1 MLETGMKRIRFSV
14 FSLLLLAV
22 SGTSAFAQGQTR
34 EVTGRVIT
42 AETGQ
47 PLPGAVIALAGQ
59 NTGVRTN
66 ERGEFRI
73 RVPEGDAT
81 VSARAIGYK
90 RATARI
96 PSGSASA
103 DFTLEKDVLELEG
116 VIVTGQATTVERK
129 NAATAV
135 SVVTAEALQRVPAPS
150 LESALQGKVIG
161 ASINMNNGA
170 PGGGGQIQ
178 IRGASSLIGRI
189 EPLIIVD
196 GVAISNATR
205 SNMMSSITG
214 SLNKGEE
221 NGTNRLADINPNDIA
236 SVEVLKSAAASAI
249 YGSQATN
256 GVVIITT
263 KRGAEGAPRFNFTQ
277 RVGTSSLMRNRGSR
291 HFENLAQALSE
302 IGKNSEGIA
311 AATSVCTATSCP
323 YYDYIGELYGR
334 KDPSYESVMSLSGG
348 VGSTRYYASGSD
360 KQEAGIALNTGARR
374 QSLRANIDQSV
385 GQRITIS
392 LGSNLLRSFSQR
404 GISNNDNAFS
414 SPLYGFAYT
423 PAILD
428 LRQKDDLGQYVLNP
442 FAGGGTLGGS
452 NPFQTFDLMTNNED
466 VYRLIFSGQAN
477 WAAYI
482 GDRSSLNFNLSGG
495 ADRYSNENYLR
506 APQDLQF
513 QRAGTTEGGTFP
525 GAIIQGNGTE
535 RLTNVNG
542 SAVWTFT
549 PGSWLTA
556 TTSAGVQLQ
565 DRAYNDYGLV
575 GRGLGPQ
582 QFVAAGAQNISI
594 SDRQEKSRTQAGYG
608 QQDFLMFG
616 ERLYLSGAVRGE
628 RASLNGDPNKTY
640 YYPRASASYRF
651 ASPLR
656 FVNELKVRTSYGV
669 SGNQPGYGDRFLAL
683 TSYGLIDG
691 QAAYGLPST
700 IGNPLIKP
708 ERLNEFEVGLDGTF
722 LNGRVGLEATH
733 YDRKLTDLL
742 VRPQLA
748 PSSGINATV
757 VNGGEMTTKGYEFG
771 LTLVPVQRNDFN
783 WTSRTTWFQSR
794 ADITSFPPGVQP
806 FTTGTAAGGF
816 GNAYGRLRFAPGHTV
831 TTIWGNKIVDGKTVG
846 NQPLADANPKYVMS
860 FGNDLT
866 YKSLNFNVLVDYRR
880 GGTISNMTLNLFDEG
895 ANTWDYDKPSPDP
908 TVGATLGAY
917 RYNSWGGGANTMAYL
932 VDGSYTKVREVNLSY
947 DLPARMV
954 SRLRGAQSGKLSLS
968 GRNLFIISGY
978 NGFDP
983 EVNNGG
989 NFVAR
994 FVDLA
999 PFPPSRSFWLSLDL
1013 GF

>member
-1 MLETGMKRIRFSV
+1 MKRIRSSV
-14 FSLLLLAV
+14 FLLVLLAFF
-22 SGTSAFAQGQTR
+22 STNAFAQTR
-34 EVTGRVIT
+34 EITGRVTST
-42 AETGQ
+42 ASGQ
-47 PLPGAVIALAGQ
+47 PLPDAEVGILGQ
-59 NTGVRTN
+59 TSGVRTN
-66 ERGEFRI
+66 ERGEFHL
-73 RVPEGDAT
+73 RVPDGDVT
-81 VSARAIGYK
+81 IVARAIGYK
-90 RATARI
+90 RAAQRITA
-96 PSGSASA
+96 GSSVAPA
-103 DFTLEKDVLELEG
+103 FALEKDVLELEG
-116 VIVTGQATTVERK
+116 VVVTGAATGVERR

-135 SVVTAEALQRVPAPS
+135 SVVNSEALARVPAVS

-161 ASINMNNGA
+161 AAINMNNGA

-189 EPLIIVD
+189 DPLIIVD
-196 GVAISNATR
+196 GVAISNAVR
-205 SNMMSSITG
+205 SNRQQNITG
-214 SLNKGEE
+214 SLNAAEE

-263 KRGAEGAPRFNFTQ
+263 KRGSEGAPRFNFTQ
-277 RVGTSSLMRNRGSR
+277 RVGTSSLIRKQGSR
-291 HFENLAQALSE
+291 HFQNLAQALDE
-302 IGKNSEGIA
+302 IGSNPEGIA
-311 AATSVCTATSCP
+311 AANAACTTTSCP
-323 YYDYIGELYGR
+323 YYDYQGELYGR

-360 KQEAGIALNTGARR
+360 KQEAGIGLHTGARR
-374 QSLRANIDQSV
+374 QSLRANIDQNV
-385 GQRITIS
+385 GQRITID
-392 LGSNLLRSFSQR
+392 LNSNLIRSFSQR
-404 GISNNDNAFS
+404 GVSNNDNAFS

-428 LRQKDDLGQYVLNP
+428 LRQKDALGQYVLNP

-452 NPFQTFDLMTNNED
+452 NPFQTFDLMQNNED
-466 VYRLIFSGQAN
+466 VYRLIFSGKAN
-477 WAAYI
+477 WAAYS
-482 GDRSSLNFNLSGG
+482 GGSNTLNFSVQGG
-495 ADRYSNENYLR
+495 ADRYSNENYIR

-513 QRAGTTEGGTFP
+513 QRAGTTEGGSFP
-525 GAIIQGNGTE
+525 GAIVQGNGTE
-535 RLTNVNG
+535 RLTNVTG

-549 PGSWLTA
+549 PTWLSA
-556 TTSAGVQLQ
+556 TTSAGIQLQ
-565 DRAYNDYGLV
+565 DRAFNDYNII

-582 QFVAAGAQNISI
+582 QDVAAGAQNISI
-594 SDRQEKSRTQAGYG
+594 TDRLEKSRTQAAYG
-608 QQDFLMFG
+608 QEELLMFG
-616 ERLYLSGAVRGE
+616 ERLYVSGAIRGE
-628 RASLNGDPNKTY
+628 RASLNGDPNKTF

-651 ASPLR
+651 TPPVPG
-656 FVNELKVRTSYGV
+656 FGELKVRASYGV

-683 TSYGLIDG
+683 TSYGLIG
-691 QAAYGLPST
+691 GLPAYGLPGT
-700 IGNPLIKP
+700 IGNPAIKP
-708 ERLNEFEVGLDGTF
+708 ERLNELEVGLDGAF
-722 LNGRVGLEATH
+722 FNERMRLEATR
-733 YDRKLTDLL
+733 YNRKLTDLL

-748 PSSGINATV
+748 PSTGINGTV

-771 LTLVPVQRNDFN
+771 LTLVPVQSSALN
-783 WTSRTTWFQSR
+783 WTSRTTWYQSR

-831 TTIWGNKIVDGKTVG
+831 TTIWGNKLVNGATVG

-866 YKSLNFNVLVDYRR
+866 YKSLNLNVLVDYRR

-895 ANTWDYDKPSPDP
+895 ANTWDYDKPSPDA

-917 RYNSWGGGANTMAYL
+917 RYNSWGGGKNTAAYL
-932 VDGSYTKVREVNLSY
+932 VDGSFTKVREVNLSY
-947 DLPARMV
+947 DLPAGMV
-954 SRLRGAQSGKLSLS
+954 SRIRGAQSGKLSLS

-999 PFPPSRSFWLSLDL
+999 PYPPSRSFWLSLDL

>member
-1 MLETGMKRIRFSV
+1 MKKVRSSV
-14 FSLLLLAV
+14 LLLLSLIAL
-22 SGTSAFAQGQTR
+22 SASAICQAQTR
-34 EVTGRVIT
+34 EVTGRV
-42 AETGQ
+42 TGATGL
-47 PLPGAVIALAGQ
+47 PLQDAVVSLAGQ
-59 NTGVRTN
+59 SGGVRTN
-66 ERGEFRI
+66 ERGEFRLS
-73 RVPEGDAT
+73 VPAGDVT
-81 VSARAIGYK
+81 VVARAIGYK
-90 RATARI
+90 RAAQQVAA
-96 PSGSASA
+96 GSSRAEFS
-103 DFTLEKDVLELEG
+103 LEKDVLELEG
-116 VIVTGQATTVERK
+116 VIVTGAATSVERK

-135 SVVTAEALQRVPAPS
+135 AVVNSEVLQRVPAPS

-205 SNMMSSITG
+205 SNRMAVVTG
-214 SLNKGEE
+214 SLNAGEE

-236 SVEVLKSAAASAI
+236 NVEVLKSAAASAI

-263 KRGAEGAPRFNFTQ
+263 KRGREGSPRFNFTQ
-277 RVGTSSLMRNRGSR
+277 RVGTSQLIRKMGSR

-302 IGKNSEGIA
+302 IGTNPEGIA
-311 AATSVCTATSCP
+311 AATAACTATSCP
-323 YYDYIGELYGR
+323 YYDYQGELYGR
-334 KDPSYESVMSLSGG
+334 NDPSYESVMSLSGG

-360 KQEAGIALNTGARR
+360 KQEPGIGLHTGARR
-374 QSLRANIDQSV
+374 QSLRANIDQNV
-385 GQRITIS
+385 GQRVTVS

-404 GISNNDNAFS
+404 GVSNNDNALS
-414 SPLYGFAYT
+414 SPIYGFAYT
-423 PAILD
+423 PAIID
-428 LRQKDDLGQYVLNP
+428 LRQQDALGQYVLNP

-452 NPFQTFDLMTNNED
+452 NPFQTFDLMQNNED
-466 VYRLIFSGQAN
+466 VYRLIFSGKAN
-477 WAAYI
+477 WAAYT
-482 GDRSSLNFNLSGG
+482 GTNNTLNFSVQGG
-495 ADRYSNENYLR
+495 ADRYSNENYIR

-513 QRAGTTEGGTFP
+513 QRAGTVQGGTFP
-525 GAIIQGNGTE
+525 GTIIQGNGTE
-535 RLTNVNG
+535 RLTNLTG

-549 PGSWLTA
+549 PGWVTA
-556 TTSAGVQLQ
+556 TTSTGVQFQ
-565 DRAYNDYGLV
+565 DRAYNDYNIV

-582 QFVAAGAQNISI
+582 QSVAAGAQNISI
-594 SDRQEKSRTQAGYG
+594 TDRQEKSRTQARYA
-608 QQDFLMFG
+608 QEELLLFG
-616 ERLYLSGAVRGE
+616 ERLYLSGAIRGE
-628 RASLNGDPNKTY
+628 RASLNGDPKKTY

-651 ASPLR
+651 APRVAGLD
-656 FVNELKVRTSYGV
+656 EIKLRTSYGV

-683 TSYGLIDG
+683 TSYGIIGGLP
-691 QAAYGLPST
+691 AYGLPST
-700 IGNPLIKP
+700 IGNPEIKP
-708 ERLNEFEVGLDGTF
+708 ERLNEFETGLDGAF
-722 LNGRVGLEATH
+722 LNERMRIEAT
-733 YDRKLTDLL
+733 YYNRKLTDLL

-748 PSSGINATV
+748 PSTGINATV
-757 VNGGEMTTKGYEFG
+757 VNGGEMTTKGYEMG
-771 LTLVPVQRNDFN
+771 LTLVPIQTTSMS
-783 WTSRTTWFQSR
+783 WTSRVTWFQNR
-794 ADITSFPPGVQP
+794 ADITKFPPGVQP

-831 TTIWGNKIVDGKTVG
+831 TTIWGNKIVNGATVG

-860 FGNDLT
+860 FANDFNRGAFN
-866 YKSLNFNVLVDYRR
+866 LNFLVDYRR
-880 GGTISNMTLNLFDEG
+880 GGTVSNMTLNLFDEG
-895 ANTWDYDKPSPDP
+895 ANTWDYDKPSPDA
-908 TVGATLGAY
+908 TVGATLGEY
-917 RYNSWGGGANTMAYL
+917 RYNSWGGGKNTAAYL
-932 VDGSYTKVREVNLSY
+932 VDGSFTKVREVNLSY
-947 DLPARMV
+947 DLPSAMVARI
-954 SRLRGAQSGKLSLS
+954 RGAQSGRISLS

>member
-1 MLETGMKRIRFSV
+1 MQKIRSSA
-14 FSLLLLAV
+14 FSLLVLGLF
-22 SGTSAFAQGQTR
+22 SASSFAQAQTR
-34 EVTGRVIT
+34 EVTGRVT
-42 AETGQ
+42 AAGTGQ
-47 PLPGAVIALAGQ
+47 PIPDAIVAVVGQTVGA
-59 NTGVRTN
+59 RTN
-66 ERGEFRI
+66 ERGEYTL
-73 RVPEGDAT
+73 RVPPGNVNIFVRD
-81 VSARAIGYK
+81 IGYK
-90 RATARI
+90 RATQLV
-96 PSGSASA
+96 SASSSSV

-116 VIVTGQATTVERK
+116 VTVTGAATTVARR

-135 SVVTAEALQRVPAPS
+135 SVVNATALERVPAPS

-189 EPLIIVD
+189 DPLIIVD
-196 GVAISNATR
+196 GVAVSNATR
-205 SNMMSSITG
+205 SNQQSFITG
-214 SLNKGEE
+214 SLNAGEE
-221 NGTNRLADINPNDIA
+221 NGTNRLADINPNDIEN
-236 SVEVLKSAAASAI
+236 VEVLKSAAASAI

-263 KRGAEGAPRFNFTQ
+263 KRGREGAPRLNFTQ
-277 RVGTSSLMRNRGSR
+277 RVGTSQLIRKQGSR
-291 HFENLAQALSE
+291 HFQNLDQALSE
-302 IGKNSEGIA
+302 IGSNAEGIA
-311 AATSVCTATSCP
+311 AANAACTASSCP
-323 YYDYIGELYGR
+323 YFDYQGELYGR
-334 KDPSYESVMSLSGG
+334 KSPSYESVMALSGG
-348 VGSTRYYASGSD
+348 VGGTRYYASGSD
-360 KQEAGIALNTGARR
+360 KQEAGIAMNTGARR
-374 QSLRANIDQSV
+374 QSLRANIDQNV
-385 GQRITIS
+385 GDRITIS

-404 GISNNDNAFS
+404 AISNNDNAFS

-442 FAGGGTLGGS
+442 FAGGGTLKGS
-452 NPFQTFDLMTNNED
+452 NPFQTFDLLQNNED
-466 VYRLIFSGQAN
+466 VYRLIFSGKAN
-477 WAAYI
+477 WAAYS
-482 GDRSSLNFNLSGG
+482 GERSNLTFTVQGG
-495 ADRYSNENYLR
+495 ADRYSNENYMR

-513 QRAGTTEGGTFP
+513 QRPGTTEGGTFP

-535 RLTNVNG
+535 RLTNVTG
-542 SAVWTFT
+542 SAVWAFT
-549 PGSWLTA
+549 PSWMSA

-565 DRAYNDYGLV
+565 DRAYNDYNII

-582 QFVAAGAQNISI
+582 QSVAAGAQNISI
-594 SDRQEKSRTQAGYG
+594 TDRQEKSRTQAAFG
-608 QQDFLMFG
+608 QEELLLFG
-616 ERLYLSGAVRGE
+616 ERLYVSGAIRGE
-628 RASLNGDPNKTY
+628 RASLNGDPNKIF
-640 YYPRASASYRF
+640 YYPRGSASYRF
-651 ASPLR
+651 TPGVRGVDEIKL
-656 FVNELKVRTSYGV
+656 RTSLGV
-669 SGNQPGYGDRFLAL
+669 SGNQPSYGDRFLAL
-683 TSYGLIDG
+683 TSYGIIGGLP
-691 QAAYGLPST
+691 AYGLPST
-700 IGNPLIKP
+700 IGNPTIRP
-708 ERLNEFEVGLDGTF
+708 ERLNEFETGLDGAF
-722 LNGRVGLEATH
+722 LDQRVRVEAT
-733 YDRKLTDLL
+733 YYNRKLTDLL

-748 PSSGINATV
+748 PSTGINATV
-757 VNGGEMTTKGYEFG
+757 VNGGEMTNKGYEMG
-771 LTLVPVQRNDFN
+771 LTLVPIQKSALT
-783 WTSRTTWFQSR
+783 WTSRTTWYQSR

-831 TTIWGNKIVDGKTVG
+831 TTIWGNKIVNGSTVG
-846 NQPLADANPKYVMS
+846 NQPLADANPKYIMS

-880 GGTISNMTLNLFDEG
+880 GGTVSNMTLNLFDEG

-917 RYNSWGGGANTMAYL
+917 RYNLWGGGANTAAYL

-947 DLPARMV
+947 DLPT
-954 SRLRGAQSGKLSLS
+954 RLTTRFRGAQSGKISFS
-968 GRNLFIISGY
+968 GRNLFIFSKY

-994 FVDLA
+994 FVDLS

>member
-1 MLETGMKRIRFSV
+1 MKRVCSSV
-14 FSLLLLAV
+14 FSLLLLALC
-22 SGTSAFAQGQTR
+22 GTSAFAQTR
-34 EVTGRVIT
+34 EITGRVTST
-42 AETGQ
+42 ATGQ
-47 PLPGAVIALAGQ
+47 PLSGAVVGVAGQ
-59 NTGVRTN
+59 PSGVRTN
-66 ERGEFRI
+66 ERGEFRLP
-73 RVPEGDAT
+73 VPAGDVNVA
-81 VSARAIGYK
+81 VRAIGYK
-90 RATARI
+90 RAIQRV
-96 PSGSASA
+96 SSSSSSAEFA
-103 DFTLEKDVLELEG
+103 LEKDVLELEG
-116 VIVTGQATTVERK
+116 VIVTGAATSIERR

-135 SVVTAEALQRVPAPS
+135 SVVNSEALHRVPAPS

-196 GVAISNATR
+196 GVSISNAQR
-205 SNMMSSITG
+205 SNRMAVVTG
-214 SLNKGEE
+214 SLNAAEE
-221 NGTNRLADINPNDIA
+221 NSTNRLADLNPNDIE
-236 SVEVLKSAAASAI
+236 SIEVLKSAAASAI

-263 KRGAEGAPRFNFTQ
+263 KRGRTGSPSFGFTQ
-277 RVGTSSLMRNRGSR
+277 RVGTSQLIRKRGSR
-291 HFENLAQALSE
+291 HFQNLPDALSA
-302 IGKNSEGIA
+302 IGNNPEGIA
-311 AATSVCTATSCP
+311 AATAACTATSCP
-323 YYDYIGELYGR
+323 YYDYQGELYGR
-334 KDPSYESVMSLSGG
+334 TDPSYESVLSLSGG

-360 KQEAGIALNTGARR
+360 KQETGIGINTGARR

-385 GQRITIS
+385 GQRITLS
-392 LGSNLLRSFSQR
+392 LGSNLLHSFSQR

-423 PAILD
+423 PAIID
-428 LRQKDDLGQYVLNP
+428 LREKDALGQYVLNP

-452 NPFQTFDLMTNNED
+452 NPFQTFDLMANNED
-466 VYRLIFSGQAN
+466 VYRLIFSGRAN
-477 WAAYI
+477 WAAYT
-482 GDRSSLNFNLSGG
+482 GEKNSLNFSVQGG
-495 ADRYSNENYLR
+495 ADRYSNENYIR

-513 QRAGTTEGGTFP
+513 QRAGTTQGGSFP
-525 GAIIQGNGTE
+525 GTIIQGNGTE
-535 RLTNVNG
+535 RLTNITG

-549 PGSWLTA
+549 PTWLSA

-565 DRAYNDYGLV
+565 DRASNDYNIV

-582 QFVAAGAQNISI
+582 QDVAAGAQNISI
-594 SDRQEKSRTQAGYG
+594 TDRLEKSRTQAAYG
-608 QQDFLMFG
+608 QEELLLFG
-616 ERLYLSGAVRGE
+616 ERLYLSGAIRGE
-628 RASLNGDPNKTY
+628 RASLNGDPKKVF
-640 YYPRASASYRF
+640 YYPRGSASYRF
-651 ASPLR
+651 TPGLR
-656 FVNELKVRTSYGV
+656 GFDEIKLRTSYGV

-683 TSYGLIDG
+683 TSYGIIGGLP
-691 QAAYGLPST
+691 AYGLPAT
-700 IGNPLIKP
+700 IGNPNIKP
-708 ERLNEFEVGLDGTF
+708 ERLNEFEVGLDGAF
-722 LNGRVGLEATH
+722 LDQRVRLEATH
-733 YDRKLTDLL
+733 YNRKLTDLL

-748 PSSGINATV
+748 PSTGINATV

-771 LTLVPVQRNDFN
+771 LTLVPVQRNELS
-783 WTSRTTWFQSR
+783 WTSRTTWYQNR
-794 ADITSFPPGVQP
+794 ADITSFPPGVRP

-831 TTIWGNKIVDGKTVG
+831 TTIWGNKIVNGSTVG
-846 NQPLADANPKYVMS
+846 NQPLADANPKYIMS
-860 FGNDLT
+860 FGNDVS
-866 YKSLNFNVLVDYRR
+866 YKSFNFNVLVDYRR

-895 ANTWDYDKPSPDP
+895 QNTWDYDKPSPDP
-908 TVGATLGAY
+908 AVGATLGAY
-917 RYNSWGGGANTMAYL
+917 RYNLWGGGANTMAYL
-932 VDGSYTKVREVNLSY
+932 VDGSFTKVREVNLSY

-954 SRLRGAQSGKLSLS
+954 SRIRGAQNGKISFS

>member
-1 MLETGMKRIRFSV
+1 MNRIRSSV
-14 FSLLLLAV
+14 FSLLLLGLFATSSSAWGQAQARDV
-22 SGTSAFAQGQTR
+22 SGR
-34 EVTGRVIT
+34 VTIAG
-42 AETGQ
+42 TGQ
-47 PLPGAVIALAGQ
+47 PLPDAVVAVAGQ
-59 NTGVRTN
+59 SVGTRTN
-66 ERGEFRI
+66 ERGEFRLRI
-73 RVPEGDAT
+73 PGGDVT
-81 VSARAIGYK
+81 IFARAVGYK
-90 RATARI
+90 RETKTI
-96 PSGSASA
+96 PSGAGSA
-103 DFTLEKDVLELEG
+103 DFALDKDVLELEG
-116 VIVTGQATTVERK
+116 VIVTGQATGLERK

-135 SVVTAEALQRVPAPS
+135 AVVSSEALARVPAAS

-189 EPLIIVD
+189 DPLIIVD

-205 SNMMSSITG
+205 SNQQSLITG

-221 NGTNRLADINPNDIA
+221 NGTNRLADLNPSDIE

-263 KRGAEGAPRFNFTQ
+263 KRGQSGSPRFNFTQ
-277 RVGTSSLMRNRGSR
+277 RVGTSQLIRNRGTR
-291 HFENLAQALSE
+291 HFQNLDQALSE
-302 IGKNSEGIA
+302 IGDNPEGIA
-311 AATSVCTATSCP
+311 TATSTCTATSCP

-348 VGSTRYYASGSD
+348 VAGTRYYASGSD
-360 KQEAGIALNTGARR
+360 KQESGIAMGTGARR
-374 QSLRANIDQSV
+374 QSLRANIDQTV
-385 GQRITIS
+385 GQRVTIS

-428 LRQKDDLGQYVLNP
+428 LRQRDELGQYVLNP

-452 NPFQTFDLMTNNED
+452 NPFQTFDLMQNNED
-466 VYRLIFSGQAN
+466 VYRLIFSGKAN
-477 WAAYI
+477 WAAYS
-482 GDRSSLNFNLSGG
+482 GERSNLNLSLQGG
-495 ADRYSNENYLR
+495 ADRYSNENYIR
-506 APQDLQF
+506 APQELQF
-513 QRAGTTEGGTFP
+513 QRAGTAEGGTFP

-535 RLTNVNG
+535 RLTSLNG
-542 SAVWTFT
+542 NAVWTFT

-565 DRAYNDYGLV
+565 DRAFNDYNLV

-594 SDRQEKSRTQAGYG
+594 TDRQEKSRTQAGYG
-608 QQDFLMFG
+608 QQELLMFG
-616 ERLYLSGAVRGE
+616 ERLYLSGALRGE
-628 RASLNGDPNKTY
+628 RASLNGDTHKTF
-640 YYPRASASYRF
+640 YYPRVLASYLF
-651 ASPLR
+651 ASPFR
-656 FVNELKVRTSYGV
+656 GIDELKVRTSYGV

-683 TSYGLIDG
+683 TSYGLIG
-691 QAAYGLPST
+691 GLNAYGLPST
-700 IGNPLIKP
+700 IGNPNIKP
-708 ERLNEFEVGLDGTF
+708 ERLNEFEVGLDGAF
-722 LNGRVGLEATH
+722 LGERARLEATF
-733 YDRKLTDLL
+733 YNRKLTDLL

-757 VNGGEMTTKGYEFG
+757 VNGGEMSTKGYEFG
-771 LTLVPVQRNDFN
+771 LTLIPIQRGNLN
-783 WTSRTTWFQSR
+783 WTSRTTWYQSR

-831 TTIWGNKIVDGKTVG
+831 TTIWGNKLVNGKTVG

-860 FGNDLT
+860 FGNDISL
-866 YKSLNFNVLVDYRR
+866 KSLDFNVLVDYRR
-880 GGTISNMTLNLFDEG
+880 GGTVSNMTLNLYDEG
-895 ANTWDYDKPSPDP
+895 ANTWDYDKPSPD
-908 TVGATLGAY
+908 TAIGATLGAY
-917 RYNSWGGGANTMAYL
+917 RYNLWGGGKNTAAYL
-932 VDGSYTKVREVNLSY
+932 VDGSYVKVREVNVSY
-947 DLPARMV
+947 TLPQGFV
-954 SRLRGAQSGKLSLS
+954 SHFRGAQSGKLSLS
-968 GRNLFIISGY
+968 GRNLFIITPY

-999 PFPPSRSFWLSLDL
+999 PFPPSRTFYLSLDL